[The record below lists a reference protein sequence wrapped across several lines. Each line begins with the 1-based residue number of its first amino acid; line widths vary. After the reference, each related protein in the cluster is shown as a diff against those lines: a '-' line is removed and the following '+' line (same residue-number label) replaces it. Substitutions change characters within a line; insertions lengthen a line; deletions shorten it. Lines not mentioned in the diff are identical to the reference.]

1 MIDTKQIAK
10 ALMDSEHLAYITELF
25 QILRDADLMVD
36 STPLIW
42 SKDGNGRMTFA
53 MVCSDTFAWGCADAE
68 EIALEDL
75 PMLRGCLDDL
85 KAAGDYSEVWLAE
98 LYCARKRGMRPM
110 NRWMQVHQA
119 ELGAAAALIEAA
131 GPERESMFGAP

>member
-1 MIDTKQIAK
+1 MIDTQRIAK

-25 QILRDADLMVD
+25 QILHEAELEGND
-36 STPLIW
+36 TPLIW
-42 SKDGNGRMTFA
+42 HKDSNGRMAFF
-53 MVCSDTFAWGCADAE
+53 MMCSDTFAWGCADAE

-75 PMLRGCLDDL
+75 PMLRQCLDDL

-110 NRWMQVHQA
+110 NRWMEAYWA
-119 ELGAAAALIEAA
+119 ELGSARELIEAA
-131 GPERESMFGAP
+131 GPERESVFGAP